1 MKEMDKNK
9 LSYVEPEINS
19 LKINHEYSMAALS
32 VVIKNDF
39 TNDDAGAKKNL
50 FSSSDIGEDENDG
63 SKE

>member
-1 MKEMDKNK
+1 MKVMDKNK

-39 TNDDAGAKKNL
+39 TNGDAGAKKIYFPL
-50 FSSSDIGEDENDG
+50 PI
-63 SKE
+63 